1 MQVKIET
8 KTTQTIDGKKEVI
21 EQTGKGTLQNYDK
34 GIVLSWDVIE
44 EKLHFQMTILE
55 NKILLKNQN
64 QNMVFELEKT
74 TKSNLHTQYGELNMN
89 ITTKHIE
96 MVKEEEMIKR
106 IELIYEIEIEDTI
119 KYENKIEISVK

>member
-1 MQVKIET
+1 MQVEIET
-8 KTTQTIDGKKEVI
+8 KTIQTIDGKKEVI
-21 EQTGKGTLQNYDK
+21 KQKGKGILQNYDK
-34 GIVLSWDVIE
+34 GTVLSWDIIE

-64 QNMVFELEKT
+64 QNMIFELGKT
-74 TKSNLHTQYGELNMN
+74 TKSNLNTQYGNLNMN
-89 ITTKHIE
+89 ITTKHIQIL
-96 MVKEEEMIKR
+96 KEDKTIKR